1 MTISNAESFA
11 INDEEQLD
19 QWLTTPSPALVQ
31 FMGTLR
37 GNLLILGAGGKM
49 GPTLA
54 VRARR
59 AATEAG
65 NDLDIIAA
73 SRFSDEQARQWLTE
87 RGVQTEKVDLLD
99 RRSVEKLPD
108 ADNVIFLVGSKFG
121 TSANP
126 SQTWMANTIVPA
138 NVLERFPKSRFVAL
152 STGNV
157 YPFSPI
163 DSNGSRE
170 TDPVG
175 PIGEYAQAALGRER
189 VFQHYSV
196 ANQTKVVL
204 VRLNY
209 AVDLRYGVLVDIATK
224 VLAGTP
230 IDLTCGY
237 FNCVWQGDANDV
249 IIRSLELAD
258 TPPRVIN
265 LTGEETLSV
274 RQIANEF
281 GQLMGREVTFVG
293 EEAPTALLSNTS
305 ATSQL
310 LGPPS
315 TSIRDILK
323 QTAGWVSR
331 DGRLLNKP
339 THFEVRDGVF

>member
-1 MTISNAESFA
+1 MTISESDSFE
-11 INDEEQLD
+11 IQDEDQLD
-19 QWLTTPSPALVQ
+19 HWLTTPSEALIR

-54 VRARR
+54 ARAQF
-59 AATEAG
+59 AAAKAQA
-65 NDLDIIAA
+65 DLRVIAA
-73 SRFSDEQARQWLTE
+73 SRFSDNRSKQWLNAN
-87 RGVQTEKVDLLD
+87 GVQTETVDLLD
-99 RRSVEKLPD
+99 RKSIEQLPD

-138 NVLERFPKSRFVAL
+138 NALERYPNARFVAL

-157 YPFSPI
+157 YPFSPTE
-163 DSNGSRE
+163 SGGSCV

-196 ANQTKVVL
+196 ANETKTVL

-224 VLAGTP
+224 VQAGTP

-237 FNCVWQGDANDV
+237 LNCIWQGDANDI

-258 TPPRVIN
+258 SPPRLIN
-265 LTGEETLSV
+265 LTGEDTLSV
-274 RQIANEF
+274 RRIAEDF
-281 GQLMGREVTFVG
+281 GQRLNRKVTFVG
-293 EEAPTALLSNTS
+293 EESSNALLSNASETS
-305 ATSQL
+305 RL
-310 LGPPS
+310 LGSPN
-315 TSIRDILK
+315 TSIDTILQ
-323 QTAGWVSR
+323 QTANWVTR
-331 DGRLLNKP
+331 EGRLLNKP